1 MHLQIYCFLPFPEH
15 GHAANGTATAI
26 TRMAMD
32 MDTVTAVMDMA
43 TATATV
49 DMDTGMGMEVVSFVE
64 SSAAGASE
72 STANERTKCF
82 PNEHHCFQQLS
93 CRL

>member
-32 MDTVTAVMDMA
+32 MDTVTAVMD
-43 TATATV
+43 
-49 DMDTGMGMEVVSFVE
+49 TGMGMEVVSFVE

-72 STANERTKCF
+72 STANECTKCF
-82 PNEHHCFQQLS
+82 PNEHHNCFQQLS